1 MERRAREGG
10 HEPPKLAPNP
20 TPPSELRRVHPHN
33 WRTPGLDNRGQDRKL
48 RPMAKVRDAAEKLSK
63 KEYEEELFRI
73 RAELVQLQVELKK
86 LPFKVVLILAGVDGA
101 GRGDAIN
108 TLMGWLDPRGVE
120 TISVHRPSDEEQERP
135 FMWRFWRGLP
145 ARGRIGIFVGSWYTE
160 TLREE
165 AKSKKDLA
173 ELDHELR
180 RIRHFERVLSD
191 NGTLVVK
198 VWFHLTK
205 AEQGRRLRFLTA
217 NPETAWRV
225 TPEQLRAHR
234 IYPRLARTAEH
245 IIAETDRPGARWH
258 RLEAMEPKSRN
269 LAFGQTLI
277 DCFKAHCR
285 KPEIVSP
292 PAPQKPKRVIAL
304 HPEGRQRL
312 LELELDHKL
321 SSKAYEL
328 KREKWLG
335 RLNGA
340 IRRAA
345 SAKRSVVFV
354 FEGQDAAGKG
364 GAIRR
369 LTSAIDARDFRVVPV
384 AKPTDE
390 EKAHHY
396 MWRFWRQIPRDG
408 LVTIFDRSWYGR
420 VLVERIEGFCHP
432 HEWRRAYDEI
442 NDFEEQLVEHG
453 TIVIKYWLQV
463 SKEEQLLR
471 FKSREVTP
479 YKQHKINDEDWRNRA
494 QWNAYNTAIGD
505 MLALTDTPVA
515 PWHLVAA
522 NNKRWA
528 RLEVLRHASR
538 RITAALND

>member
-1 MERRAREGG
+1 
-10 HEPPKLAPNP
+10 
-20 TPPSELRRVHPHN
+20 
-33 WRTPGLDNRGQDRKL
+33 
-48 RPMAKVRDAAEKLSK
+48 MAKARDAVEQISK
-63 KEYEEELFRI
+63 KEYDEQVARI

-86 LPFKVVLILAGVDGA
+86 SPFKIVLILAGVDGA

-120 TISVHRPSDEEQERP
+120 AISVHRTSDDERERP
-135 FMWRFWRGLP
+135 FMWRFWRVLP
-145 ARGRIGIFVGSWYTE
+145 TRGRMGIFVGSWYTE

-165 AKSKKDLA
+165 ARSKKALA
-173 ELDHELR
+173 ELDYELR

-191 NGTLVVK
+191 NGTLVIK
-198 VWFHLTK
+198 VWFNLSK
-205 AEQGRRLRFLTA
+205 SEQGRRLRTLSG
-217 NPETAWRV
+217 NPDTAWRV

-234 IYPRLARTAEH
+234 IYNRLEKTAEH

-258 RLEAMEPKSRN
+258 RLEALETRARN
-269 LAFGQTLI
+269 ITFAQTLL
-277 DCFKAHCR
+277 DCFKQH
-285 KPEIVSP
+285 KKSPEISAP
-292 PAPQKPKRVIAL
+292 PSPQKPKRVIAL
-304 HPEGRQRL
+304 HREGRERL
-312 LELELDHKL
+312 LSLELDHKL
-321 SSKAYEL
+321 SSKAYEQ

-340 IRRAA
+340 VRRAA
-345 SAKRSVVFV
+345 AEKRSIVFV

-369 LTSAIDARDFRVVPV
+369 LTSAIDARDYRVVPV

-396 MWRFWRQIPRDG
+396 LWRFWRQIPRDG

-432 HEWRRAYDEI
+432 HEWKRAYDEI
-442 NDFEEQLVEHG
+442 NDFEEQLVDHG

-463 SKEEQLLR
+463 SKDEQLQR
-471 FKSREVTP
+471 FRARETTP

-494 QWNAYNTAIGD
+494 QWDAYNTAIGD
-505 MLALTDTPVA
+505 MLALTDTPAA
-515 PWHLVAA
+515 PWRLVAA
-522 NNKRWA
+522 NNKRFA
-528 RLEVLRHASR
+528 RLEVLRY
-538 RITAALND
+538 AAKMINRALADR